1 MEKATEKTTEG
12 VTAAAPEAASPTS
25 GPERLWLDR
34 GSWVDVWR
42 GWRRD
47 EGAAFRELA
56 AELPWTQGKLW
67 RYDHYVTEP
76 RLGTSVSPAA
86 HPVLKEASL
95 LLRSTYGV
103 DFMGPSLAYYRD
115 GRDALGAH
123 RDRDL
128 RYTSE
133 TLVGILTFGA
143 QRPWQ
148 LTPLRSGGPRSRIR
162 GEQPGVIDL
171 RPSDGDLFVLGGRAQ
186 ADWLHGV
193 PPVPGLHTG
202 RISAQW
208 RWTSRQGPP
217 ERGPGYRAP
226 RNYSR

>member
-1 MEKATEKTTEG
+1 MSETTEEPAS
-12 VTAAAPEAASPTS
+12 AADNPAPV
-25 GPERLWLDR
+25 RQWLDAR
-34 GSWVDVWR
+34 SWVDVWR
-42 GWRRD
+42 GWRSD
-47 EGAAFRELA
+47 EGGAYRELA
-56 AELPWTQGKLW
+56 STLPWTQARLW

-76 RLGTSVSPAA
+76 RLGTSVTPAA
-86 HPVLKEASL
+86 HPVLKEATL

-103 DFMGPSLAYYRD
+103 DFMGPALAYYRD

-128 RYTSE
+128 RYTSQ
-133 TLVGILTFGA
+133 TLVAILTFGSR
-143 QRPWQ
+143 RPWQ
-148 LTPLRSGGPRSRIR
+148 LTPLASAAGSRPRIR
-162 GEQPGVIDL
+162 GDQPGMIDL
-171 RPSDGDLFVLGGRAQ
+171 LPADGDLFVLGGRAQ

-208 RWTSRQGPP
+208 RWTSRTGPP

-226 RNYSR
+226 RNFSGN

>member
-1 MEKATEKTTEG
+1 VSEKPAEPAN
-12 VTAAAPEAASPTS
+12 VANPF
-25 GPERLWLDR
+25 GPERLWLDPT
-34 GSWVDVWR
+34 SWVDVWR

-47 EGAAFRELA
+47 EGAAYRELA
-56 AELPWTQGKLW
+56 AGLPWRQSRLW

-76 RLGTSVSPAA
+76 RLGTSVAPGA
-86 HPVLKEASL
+86 HPVLREAAL
-95 LLRSTYGV
+95 LLRSTYAV

-115 GRDALGAH
+115 ERDALGAH

-133 TLVGILTFGA
+133 TLVAILTFGS

-148 LTPLRSGGPRSRIR
+148 LTPLPSPGAGSRIR
-162 GEQPGVIDL
+162 GEQPGVVDL
-171 RPSDGDLFVLGGRAQ
+171 RPDDGDLFVLGAPAQ

-193 PPVPGLHTG
+193 PPVPGLHAG

-208 RWTSRQGPP
+208 RWTSRAGPP

>member
-1 MEKATEKTTEG
+1 MSG
-12 VTAAAPEAASPTS
+12 TAADPANVADASA
-25 GPERLWLDR
+25 PERLWLDR

-47 EGAAFRELA
+47 EGATYRELA
-56 AELPWTQGKLW
+56 STLPWSQSKLW
-67 RYDHYVTEP
+67 RYDHYVIEP
-76 RLGTSVSPAA
+76 RLGAALRQGA
-86 HPVLKEASL
+86 HPVLKDALL
-95 LLRSTYGV
+95 LLRSTYQV
-103 DFMGPSLAYYRD
+103 DFMGPALAYYRD
-115 GRDALGAH
+115 GRDALGPH

-133 TLVGILTFGA
+133 TLVAILTFGS

-148 LTPLRSGGPRSRIR
+148 LTPLARGAGPPRPHPRIR
-162 GEQPGVIDL
+162 GDQPGVVDL
-171 RPSDGDLFVLGGRAQ
+171 RPADGDLFVLGGRAQ

-208 RWTSRQGPP
+208 RWTSHSGPP